1 MTLLNQQFLLA
12 QRPVGAP
19 TRETFEFVEKPL
31 GEPGPNQILVKVEY
45 LSIDPAMR
53 GWLSEEKGTQ
63 GLAALRAL
71 AERLHQL
78 GDWAG
83 ALVLALPRGGV
94 PVAFE
99 VAERLGLELDI
110 LVVRKL
116 GAPGNREL
124 AMGAI
129 ACGGVRVMNPDVVRL
144 SHASQAEIDATMVQ
158 ETDELYRREKA
169 YRADRPRPVIKGRA
183 VILVDDGLATGATM
197 RAAAEAVR
205 KLGATRIT
213 VAVPVAAPE
222 SVAQLERIAD
232 RVVCLHMPYDLYAI
246 GRWYELFDQTSD
258 RQVVELLQ
266 QAWARGGEPA

>member
-1 MTLLNQQFLLA
+1 MSLTIPFPDRRYAGQ
-12 QRPVGAP
+12 
-19 TRETFEFVEKPL
+19 
-31 GEPGPNQILVKVEY
+31 
-45 LSIDPAMR
+45 
-53 GWLSEEKGTQ
+53 
-63 GLAALRAL
+63 AL

-129 ACGGVRVMNPDVVRL
+129 ASGGVRVMNPDVVRL
-144 SHASQAEIDATMVQ
+144 SHASQVEIDATMVQ

>member
-1 MTLLNQQFLLA
+1 MSLTIPFPDRRYAGQ
-12 QRPVGAP
+12 
-19 TRETFEFVEKPL
+19 
-31 GEPGPNQILVKVEY
+31 
-45 LSIDPAMR
+45 
-53 GWLSEEKGTQ
+53 
-63 GLAALRAL
+63 AL

-129 ACGGVRVMNPDVVRL
+129 ASGGVRVMNPDVVRL
-144 SHASQAEIDATMVQ
+144 SHASQVEIDATMVQ

-197 RAAAEAVR
+197 RAGAEAVR

>member
-1 MTLLNQQFLLA
+1 LGQTQTIFADAEETTMFLTIPFPDRRYA
-12 QRPVGAP
+12 GQ
-19 TRETFEFVEKPL
+19 
-31 GEPGPNQILVKVEY
+31 
-45 LSIDPAMR
+45 
-53 GWLSEEKGTQ
+53 
-63 GLAALRAL
+63 AL

-129 ACGGVRVMNPDVVRL
+129 ASGGVRVMNPDVVRL